1 MHLTDPDI
9 AEAINIKRAC
19 LNFLYIIETYNS
31 ILARINKYLID
42 KPNTNYS
49 ELLYEV
55 IEKFRNL
62 VKIRNIKS
70 ARSAINYSVFSTGE
84 AST

>member
-1 MHLTDPDI
+1 MYDP
-9 AEAINIKRAC
+9 
-19 LNFLYIIETYNS
+19 

-42 KPNTNYS
+42 KPDTNYS

-62 VKIRNIKS
+62 VKIRDIKS
-70 ARSAINYSVFSTGE
+70 ARSTVNYSVFSTGE
-84 AST
+84 VLT